1 MIQNSNWIR
10 ASFVAFDIAFADN
23 PFFGIMQRMK
33 SCFRRF
39 VLTAALFCL
48 DLSGRVF
55 AQTTNT
61 DLPGWMT
68 RPLSMLDA
76 LNVALQQNATIL
88 KAQNDLQAS
97 YGIVVQTRAIALP
110 QLTAN
115 GQYKYTQPS
124 AVETLPFQGF
134 VNANQGWNAGFQLV
148 QSIYDGGRL
157 TAAFR
162 AAKLTKQQALADYQT
177 KVQDTLLS
185 TRLAYYDA
193 LLAREQ
199 IAVHE
204 ASVKLLQNEV
214 DDQQRRYKA
223 GTVPQF
229 NVLRADVQLANER
242 PLLIRAQNSYRVA
255 KNNLSNFLGYNLPR
269 DVWEDIPMDLTDV
282 LDAQPYQVNLP
293 VALAQ
298 AIESRTELVS
308 LRKGSELQKEGIVN
322 AKAGYKP
329 TLQAFGGYNWFSAQY
344 SVAPNPPATPGTQ
357 PLSLTWLFQGFNAGG
372 QVSWN
377 IFDGLL
383 THGKVMEAKA
393 NYEKSQNDVT
403 DETRQI
409 ELEVRTSYSDFV
421 EATEVL
427 ESQKTVLAEAA
438 EALREAQAR
447 FDAGTG
453 TQLDVLDAETSL
465 TQARDTNAQALHDY
479 DAARARLERAIGE
492 NMVQPGAAAATSH

>member
-1 MIQNSNWIR
+1 MK
-10 ASFVAFDIAFADN
+10 SFVRRLLFAA
-23 PFFGIMQRMK
+23 
-33 SCFRRF
+33 
-39 VLTAALFCL
+39 VLFCQVS
-48 DLSGRVF
+48 SGRVF
-55 AQTTNT
+55 AQTTNS

-68 RPLSMLDA
+68 QPLSMLDA

-110 QLTAN
+110 QLTAT

-124 AVETLPFQGF
+124 AIETIPIPGF
-134 VNANQGWNAGFQLV
+134 ENANQGWNAGFQLV
-148 QSIYDGGRL
+148 QNIYDGGRL

-162 AAKLTKQQALADYQT
+162 SARLTREQALEDYQT
-177 KVQDTLLS
+177 KLQDTLLS
-185 TRLAYYDA
+185 TRLAYYDV
-193 LLAREQ
+193 LLALEQ
-199 IAVHE
+199 ITVHQ

-229 NVLRADVQLANER
+229 NVLRAEVQLANER

-255 KNNLSNFLGYNLPR
+255 KNNLSNLLGYNLPR
-269 DVWEDIPMDLTDV
+269 DVWEDIPMNLTDT
-282 LDAQPYQVNLP
+282 LDATPYPVDLP
-293 VALAQ
+293 VAIAQ
-298 AIESRTELVS
+298 ALGSRTELVS
-308 LRKGSELQKEGIVN
+308 LRKASELQKEGIIN
-322 AKAGYKP
+322 ARAGYKP
-329 TLQAFGGYNWFSAQY
+329 TLQAFAGYNWYSANYALQG
-344 SVAPNPPATPGTQ
+344 ATP
-357 PLSLTWLFQGFNAGG
+357 PLSLTWDFYGANAGA

-377 IFDGLL
+377 IFDGML
-383 THGKVMEAKA
+383 THGKVVQAKA
-393 NYEKSQNDVT
+393 NYDKSKNDLT

-427 ESQKTVLAEAA
+427 DSQKTVLAEAE

-465 TQARDTNAQALHDY
+465 TQARDTNALALHDY

-492 NMVQPGAAAATSH
+492 NMIQPAAAATSNH

>member
-1 MIQNSNWIR
+1 
-10 ASFVAFDIAFADN
+10 
-23 PFFGIMQRMK
+23 MK
-33 SCFRRF
+33 SFFRRLF
-39 VLTAALFCL
+39 FAAVFLGWV
-48 DLSGRVF
+48 SGESIF

-61 DLPGWMT
+61 DLPGWIT

-88 KAQNDLQAS
+88 KAQNDLEAS

-110 QLTAN
+110 QLTAT

-124 AVETLPFQGF
+124 AIETIPFPGF
-134 VNANQGWNAGFQLV
+134 DQANQGWNAGFQLV
-148 QSIYDGGRL
+148 QNIYDGGRL
-157 TAAFR
+157 TAAIR
-162 AAKLTKQQALADYQT
+162 AARLTKQQALADYQT
-177 KVQDTLLS
+177 KLQDTLLA
-185 TRLAYYDA
+185 TRLAYYDV
-193 LLAREQ
+193 LLALEQ
-199 IAVHE
+199 ITVHQ

-229 NVLRADVQLANER
+229 NVLRAEVQLANER

-255 KNNLSNFLGYNLPR
+255 KNNLSDFLGYNLPQ
-269 DVWEDIPMDLTDV
+269 DVWEDIPMNLTDT
-282 LDAQPYQVNLP
+282 LDAEPYKVDLP
-293 VALAQ
+293 VAIAQ
-298 AIESRTELVS
+298 ALGNRTELAS
-308 LRKGSELQKEGIVN
+308 LREASELQKEGIVN

-329 TLQAFGGYNWFSAQY
+329 TLQAFAGYNWFSAQY
-344 SVAPNPPATPGTQ
+344 AAQGVTP
-357 PLSLTWLFQGFNAGG
+357 PLSLTWDFQGYNAGA
-372 QVSWN
+372 QVSWD

-383 THGKVMEAKA
+383 THGKVIQAKA
-393 NYEKSQNDVT
+393 NYDKSKNDLT
-403 DETRQI
+403 DRTRQI

-427 ESQKTVLAEAA
+427 DSQKTVLAEAA

-465 TQARDTNAQALHDY
+465 TQARDINALALHDY

-492 NMVQPGAAAATSH
+492 NMIQPAATASH

>member
-33 SCFRRF
+33 SFFRRLF
-39 VLTAALFCL
+39 FAAVCFGLV
-48 DLSGRVF
+48 SGGSSF

-76 LNVALQQNATIL
+76 LNIALQQNATIL
-88 KAQNDLQAS
+88 KGQNDLQAS
-97 YGIVVQTRAIALP
+97 YGIVVQTRAVALP
-110 QLTAN
+110 QLTAT

-124 AVETLPFQGF
+124 AIETIPIPGF

-148 QSIYDGGRL
+148 QNIYDGGRL

-162 AAKLTKQQALADYQT
+162 SAKLTKEQALADYQT

-185 TRLAYYDA
+185 TRLAYYDV
-193 LLAREQ
+193 LLALEQ
-199 IAVHE
+199 ITVHQ

-255 KNNLSNFLGYNLPR
+255 KNNLSNFLGYNLPC
-269 DVWEDIPMDLTDV
+269 DIWEDIPMDLTDV

-308 LRKGSELQKEGIVN
+308 LRKGSELEKEGIIN

-344 SVAPNPPATPGTQ
+344 ALQPTTP
-357 PLSLTWLFQGFNAGG
+357 PLSLTWDFHGFNAGG

-427 ESQKTVLAEAA
+427 DSQKTVLAEAA

-492 NMVQPGAAAATSH
+492 NMIQPGAAAASH

>member
-1 MIQNSNWIR
+1 
-10 ASFVAFDIAFADN
+10 
-23 PFFGIMQRMK
+23 MK
-33 SCFRRF
+33 SCLRRF
-39 VLTAALFCL
+39 DLAAALFCL
-48 DLSGRVF
+48 VLSGRVF
-55 AQTTNT
+55 GQTTNT

-110 QLTAN
+110 QLTAS

-124 AVETLPFQGF
+124 AIETIPIPNF

-162 AAKLTKQQALADYQT
+162 SARLTKQQALADYQT
-177 KVQDTLLS
+177 KIQDTLLS
-185 TRLAYYDA
+185 TRLAYYDV
-193 LLAREQ
+193 LLALEQ
-199 IAVHE
+199 ITVHE

-229 NVLRADVQLANER
+229 NVLRAEVQLANER

-255 KNNLSNFLGYNLPR
+255 KNNLSNLLGYNLPR
-269 DVWEDIPMDLTDV
+269 DLWEDIPMNLTDT
-282 LDAQPYQVNLP
+282 LDADPYQVDLP

-298 AIESRTELVS
+298 ALASRTELAS
-308 LRKGSELQKEGIVN
+308 LRDASDLQKEGIVN

-329 TLQAFGGYNWFSAQY
+329 TLQVFAGYNWFSANYALQ
-344 SVAPNPPATPGTQ
+344 PLTQ
-357 PLSLTWLFQGFNAGG
+357 PLSLTWDFYGANAGA
-372 QVSWN
+372 QVNWN

-383 THGKVMEAKA
+383 THGKVVQAKA
-393 NYEKSQNDVT
+393 NYDKSKNDVT
-403 DETRQI
+403 DKMRQI

-492 NMVQPGAAAATSH
+492 NMVQPGTAATTSH

>member
-1 MIQNSNWIR
+1 MKSFFR
-10 ASFVAFDIAFADN
+10 RLFFVAVFL
-23 PFFGIMQRMK
+23 GL
-33 SCFRRF
+33 
-39 VLTAALFCL
+39 V
-48 DLSGRVF
+48 SGESIF

-76 LNVALQQNATIL
+76 LNVSLQQNATIL

-110 QLTAN
+110 QLTAT
-115 GQYKYTQPS
+115 GQYKYSQPS
-124 AVETLPFQGF
+124 AIETIPFPGF
-134 VNANQGWNAGFQLV
+134 DNANQGWNAGFQLV
-148 QSIYDGGRL
+148 QNIYDGGRL
-157 TAAFR
+157 TAAIR
-162 AAKLTKQQALADYQT
+162 AARLTKKQALADYQT
-177 KVQDTLLS
+177 KLQDTLLA
-185 TRLAYYDA
+185 TRLAYYDV
-193 LLAREQ
+193 LLALEQ
-199 IAVHE
+199 ITVHQ

-229 NVLRADVQLANER
+229 NVLRAEVQLANER

-255 KNNLSNFLGYNLPR
+255 KNNLSNLLGYNLPR
-269 DVWEDIPMDLTDV
+269 DVWEDIPMDLSDT
-282 LDAQPYQVNLP
+282 LDAEPYKVDLP
-293 VALAQ
+293 VAIAEALGN
-298 AIESRTELVS
+298 RTELAS
-308 LRKGSELQKEGIVN
+308 LREASELQKEGIVN

-329 TLQAFGGYNWFSAQY
+329 TLQAFAGYTWYSAQY
-344 SVAPNPPATPGTQ
+344 AAQPQTP
-357 PLSLTWLFQGFNAGG
+357 PLSLTWDFQGYNAGA

-383 THGKVMEAKA
+383 THGKVVQAKA
-393 NYEKSQNDVT
+393 NYDKSKNDLV

-427 ESQKTVLAEAA
+427 DSQKTVLAEAE

-465 TQARDTNAQALHDY
+465 TQARDTNALALHDY
-479 DAARARLERAIGE
+479 DAARARMERAIGE
-492 NMVQPGAAAATSH
+492 NMIQPATAASH

>member
-1 MIQNSNWIR
+1 
-10 ASFVAFDIAFADN
+10 
-23 PFFGIMQRMK
+23 MK
-33 SCFRRF
+33 SCFRRLF
-39 VLTAALFCL
+39 FAAVLLCSVS
-48 DLSGRVF
+48 DGRVF

-61 DLPGWMT
+61 DLPGWMS

-76 LNVALQQNATIL
+76 LNVALQQNAAIL

-110 QLTAN
+110 QLTAS

-124 AVETLPFQGF
+124 AIETIPIPGF
-134 VNANQGWNAGFQLV
+134 VNANEGWNAGFQLV

-157 TAAFR
+157 TSAFR
-162 AAKLTKQQALADYQT
+162 AARFTKQQALADYQT

-185 TRLAYYDA
+185 TRLAYYDV
-193 LLAREQ
+193 LLALEQ
-199 IAVHE
+199 ISVHE

-229 NVLRADVQLANER
+229 NVLRAEVQLANER

-255 KNNLSNFLGYNLPR
+255 KNNLSNLLGYNLPR
-269 DVWEDIPMDLTDV
+269 ELWEDIPMNLTDT
-282 LDAQPYQVNLP
+282 LDADPYQVDLP

-298 AIESRTELVS
+298 ALGSRTELVS
-308 LRKGSELQKEGIVN
+308 LRNASELQQEGIIN

-329 TLQAFGGYNWFSAQY
+329 TLQVFAGYNWFSANYALQ
-344 SVAPNPPATPGTQ
+344 PLTQ
-357 PLSLTWLFQGFNAGG
+357 PLSLTWDFYGANAGA
-372 QVSWN
+372 QVNWN

-383 THGKVMEAKA
+383 THGKVVQAKA
-393 NYEKSQNDVT
+393 NYDKSKNDLT
-403 DETRQI
+403 DKMREI

-492 NMVQPGAAAATSH
+492 NMVQPGTAAANH